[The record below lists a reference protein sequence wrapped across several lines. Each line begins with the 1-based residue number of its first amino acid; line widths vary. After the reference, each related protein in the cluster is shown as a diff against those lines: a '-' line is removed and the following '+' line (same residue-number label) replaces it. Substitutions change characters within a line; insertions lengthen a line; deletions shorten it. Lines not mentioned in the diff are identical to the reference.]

1 MDEFTLSEVCYK
13 NGFKDGQSATIYT
26 FIDLQGRLRAISH
39 DYNCLKSLVE
49 ESEYFGDV
57 VSIRKYTPDIL
68 TTGAAH
74 KCFFWDYKEK
84 QYKTI

>member
-13 NGFKDGQSATIYT
+13 NGQSAPIYV
-26 FIDLQGRLRAISH
+26 FLSLQGRIQAISH
-39 DYNCLKSLVE
+39 DFDCLKSLVE

-68 TTGAAH
+68 TNGASY
-74 KCFFWDYKEK
+74 KCFFWDYTEK
-84 QYKTI
+84 QYKDI